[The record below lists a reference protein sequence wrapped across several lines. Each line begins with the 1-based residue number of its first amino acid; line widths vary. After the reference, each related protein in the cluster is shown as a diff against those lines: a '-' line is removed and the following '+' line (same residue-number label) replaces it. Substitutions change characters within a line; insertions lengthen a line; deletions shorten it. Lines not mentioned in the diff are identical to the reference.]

1 MDKDEF
7 YRQWQQTVIDLKA
20 HIHRKRVQVES
31 YNKQKPKLEHGEAL
45 LQVDYSESYKNKQQN
60 EIQSAYFGQ
69 TSFSLFTAC
78 VYYVDEKKSLG
89 KRPVCVVSE
98 SNDRS
103 RAAALT
109 CIDLVIKEIEK
120 RIPLMKVI
128 LWSDGC
134 AAKLRSLFVF
144 KLLAD
149 YRPDIQVEW
158 NYNEAHHGKG
168 PMDGIGGTV
177 KNVVY
182 RQVKSGNVT
191 TNSAKQF
198 FDAANR
204 FVPTITTLFQKEE
217 DVLAEPDDI
226 NQAQSIPATLI
237 HKFVRTITSDGATMF
252 AFYFLSNGK
261 EPCFIQTYSR
271 FKKTCG
277 HVKENCIHLLCLNR
291 HVHIAINSI
300 WVKKNLQIG

>member
-7 YRQWQQTVIDLKA
+7 YKQWQQTAIDLKA
-20 HIHRKRVQVES
+20 HIHHKRVQVES
-31 YNKQKPKLEHGEAL
+31 YNNQKAKLEHGVAL
-45 LQVDYSESYKNKQQN
+45 LHVDYRGSYKNKQQN
-60 EIQSAYFGQ
+60 EIESAYFGQ
-69 TSFSLFTAC
+69 TSFSLFKAC
-78 VYYVDEKKSLG
+78 VYYVDEKNSLV
-89 KRPVCVVSE
+89 KRPVCFASE
-98 SNDRS
+98 SSDHS

-120 RIPLMKVI
+120 PIPLTEVI

-134 AAKLRSLFVF
+134 AAQFRSRFVF

-191 TNSAKQF
+191 II
-198 FDAANR
+198 
-204 FVPTITTLFQKEE
+204 VLFRLSQHCSRKKKKS
-217 DVLAEPDDI
+217 LP
-226 NQAQSIPATLI
+226 SLM
-237 HKFVRTITSDGATMF
+237 TSTKLHQ
-252 AFYFLSNGK
+252 YL
-261 EPCFIQTYSR
+261 PR
-271 FKKTCG
+271 
-277 HVKENCIHLLCLNR
+277 
-291 HVHIAINSI
+291 
-300 WVKKNLQIG
+300 